1 MHPTARPSLLGAA
14 LLTATLLTACTAA
27 PAPDPTSTAAYT
39 PPAWMAQAAESA
51 ERQAV
56 IMRSCLEEAGVGASA
71 FADGGSLSI
80 SSKLGPD
87 DLTEDETKARAAS
100 ESKTVERCLKELQST
115 FPVTEESNEVRYDK
129 MVQTAECVRANGYPE
144 VGQPPSKDT
153 WVETYD
159 DMNVD
164 PWNPYRELHRL
175 HPDITEDAWRSLR
188 AICAQGGVSYS
199 LNF

>member
-1 MHPTARPSLLGAA
+1 MRLTTPLCVVAAGLLA
-14 LLTATLLTACTAA
+14 ACTAA
-27 PAPDPTSTAAYT
+27 PAPEPTPPADYT
-39 PPAWMAQAAESA
+39 PPAWMAQAQESA

-56 IMRSCLEEAGVGASA
+56 IMRSCLDDAGVNLQV
-71 FADGGSLSI
+71 FADGGDLSM
-80 SSKLGPD
+80 SGDSGTSD
-87 DLTEDETKARAAS
+87 ATDEEIKARDEADQKAV
-100 ESKTVERCLKELQST
+100 ESCLAEVRTAFPATEQS
-115 FPVTEESNEVRYDK
+115 NGVRYDR
-129 MVQTAECVRANGYPE
+129 MSQTAECVRANGYPE

-164 PWNPYRELHRL
+164 PWNPYRELYRL

-199 LNF
+199 LIF

>member
-1 MHPTARPSLLGAA
+1 MSGDSGTSD
-14 LLTATLLTACTAA
+14 AT
-27 PAPDPTSTAAYT
+27 DKEI
-39 PPAWMAQAAESA
+39 Q
-51 ERQAV
+51 
-56 IMRSCLEEAGVGASA
+56 
-71 FADGGSLSI
+71 
-80 SSKLGPD
+80 
-87 DLTEDETKARAAS
+87 ARATS
-100 ESKTVERCLKELQST
+100 ESRTVERCLKELQST

-129 MVQTAECVRANGYPE
+129 MAQTAECVRANGYPE

-164 PWNPYRELHRL
+164 PWSPYRELYRL

-199 LNF
+199 LIF

>member
-1 MHPTARPSLLGAA
+1 MR
-14 LLTATLLTACTAA
+14 LTAPLCVVAAVLLAACTAA
-27 PAPDPTSTAAYT
+27 PAPEPTPPADYT
-39 PPAWMAQAAESA
+39 PPAWMAQAQESA

-56 IMRSCLEEAGVGASA
+56 IMRSCLEEAGVGASV
-71 FADGGSLSI
+71 FADGGSLSL

-87 DLTEDETKARAAS
+87 DLAEDESKARA
-100 ESKTVERCLKELQST
+100 ESQSRTVERCLKEVESA

-129 MVQTAECVRANGYPE
+129 MAQTAECVRANGYPE
-144 VGQPPSKDT
+144 IGQPPSKDT
-153 WVETYD
+153 WVDTYD

-164 PWNPYRELHRL
+164 PWSPYRELYRL

-199 LNF
+199 LSF